1 MRKRSI
7 FKRSTTSI
15 FALIVVLLLLAACES
30 GPPTSPY
37 SGYLEEEIPPC
48 TPVEGS
54 TVDPC
59 EPGLPWISTNNAS
72 IDLGSEPY
80 GMRFLLEPLS
90 PSPVWVTYIV
100 LRGTFLPGTVRCD
113 ADGKRF
119 RPPPYDNEGW
129 PLLRSYRSIKCY
141 ADVRVNAYILGSG
154 PPSLTVMV
162 WSDHYWFTYDQE
174 SVEPLRSSLE
184 QVLTEGGELNL
195 NISVPAGGIEGRER
209 ILFIGSPVDVSS
221 EAWEVFETWGV
232 EQRDDGTV
240 IAVHPHRNYWSRN
253 PGDYQTYRSQLEME
267 LPAFTQAVT
276 TANQERITEYEGR
289 IGADEDLPDLITDA
303 NQLSQFYRDTGA
315 YNHPDGPPAQPPPPC
330 GLVVPNQ
337 ADNPGLM
344 TDCFALLAAK
354 DTLRGSG
361 SLNWD
366 LDTAIANWDRVTVE
380 GTPMQVTKLALRS
393 KSLTGSI
400 PAELG
405 QLTGLTHLDLS
416 RNSLTG
422 EIPSELGELSNLV
435 ELRLSGNR
443 LTGCIPIA
451 LKDIATDD
459 LSSLNLLYCP
469 PAPADMT
476 VGTPGEQSVALNWGA
491 VSNTVSYRVEY
502 RSLRLGDWTVDDD
515 TLTVT
520 SHIVDGLN
528 CGTSYQFRVSAYG
541 NGTTYAASWSEPSAV
556 APLYLEPSDGPMGT
570 TGACPEFSP
579 TPTASGRTNTIS
591 QAVEW
596 AGFARAAPGAAR

>member
-1 MRKRSI
+1 M
-7 FKRSTTSI
+7 
-15 FALIVVLLLLAACES
+15 
-30 GPPTSPY
+30 
-37 SGYLEEEIPPC
+37 
-48 TPVEGS
+48 
-54 TVDPC
+54 
-59 EPGLPWISTNNAS
+59 
-72 IDLGSEPY
+72 
-80 GMRFLLEPLS
+80 
-90 PSPVWVTYIV
+90 
-100 LRGTFLPGTVRCD
+100 
-113 ADGKRF
+113 
-119 RPPPYDNEGW
+119 
-129 PLLRSYRSIKCY
+129 
-141 ADVRVNAYILGSG
+141 
-154 PPSLTVMV
+154 
-162 WSDHYWFTYDQE
+162 
-174 SVEPLRSSLE
+174 
-184 QVLTEGGELNL
+184 
-195 NISVPAGGIEGRER
+195 SVPEGGIEGREAM
-209 ILFIGSPVDVSS
+209 LFIGPAIDVSA
-221 EAWEVFETWGV
+221 EAWRVFITWSL
-232 EQRDDGTV
+232 ERQEDGTV
-240 IAVHPHRNYWSRN
+240 VAVHPLRNAWKYYSD
-253 PGDYQTYRSQLEME
+253 DYQTYRSQLEME

-276 TANQERITEYEGR
+276 TANQERIIEYEGR
-289 IGADEDLPDLITDA
+289 IGADADLPDLITDA

-366 LDTAIANWDRVTVE
+366 LDTAIANWDGVTVE

-443 LTGCIPIA
+443 LTGCIPSA

-476 VGTPGEQSVALNWGA
+476 VGTPGEQSVALTWGA
-491 VSNTVSYRVEY
+491 VSNTVAYRVEY

-591 QAVEW
+591 RAVEW
-596 AGFARAAPGAAR
+596 AGFAPAAPGAAR

>member
-1 MRKRSI
+1 
-7 FKRSTTSI
+7 
-15 FALIVVLLLLAACES
+15 
-30 GPPTSPY
+30 
-37 SGYLEEEIPPC
+37 
-48 TPVEGS
+48 
-54 TVDPC
+54 
-59 EPGLPWISTNNAS
+59 
-72 IDLGSEPY
+72 
-80 GMRFLLEPLS
+80 
-90 PSPVWVTYIV
+90 
-100 LRGTFLPGTVRCD
+100 
-113 ADGKRF
+113 
-119 RPPPYDNEGW
+119 
-129 PLLRSYRSIKCY
+129 
-141 ADVRVNAYILGSG
+141 
-154 PPSLTVMV
+154 
-162 WSDHYWFTYDQE
+162 
-174 SVEPLRSSLE
+174 
-184 QVLTEGGELNL
+184 
-195 NISVPAGGIEGRER
+195 
-209 ILFIGSPVDVSS
+209 
-221 EAWEVFETWGV
+221 
-232 EQRDDGTV
+232 
-240 IAVHPHRNYWSRN
+240 
-253 PGDYQTYRSQLEME
+253 ME
-267 LPAFTQAVT
+267 LPAFKQAVT

-289 IGADEDLPDLITDA
+289 IGADADLPDLITDA

-315 YNHPDGPPAQPPPPC
+315 YNHPDGPPTQPPPPC

-366 LDTAIANWDRVTVE
+366 LDTAIANWDGVTVE

-476 VGTPGEQSVALNWGA
+476 VGTPGEQSVALTWGA
-491 VSNTVSYRVEY
+491 VSNTVAYRVEY

-591 QAVEW
+591 RAVEW
-596 AGFARAAPGAAR
+596 AGFAPAAPGAAR

>member
-1 MRKRSI
+1 MLRPTMSI
-7 FKRSTTSI
+7 LAL
-15 FALIVVLLLLAACES
+15 FAALFLIAACES
-30 GPPTSPY
+30 EEPTSPY
-37 SGYLEEEIPPC
+37 VGYLEEEIPPC

-54 TVDPC
+54 SVDPC
-59 EPGLPWISTNNAS
+59 EPGLPWVYVSHLI
-72 IDLGSEPY
+72 LGSEPY

-90 PSPVWVTYIV
+90 PDPVWVTSIV

-119 RPPPYDNEGW
+119 RPPPYDNEDLA
-129 PLLRSYRSIKCY
+129 LLETYRSIKCY
-141 ADVRVNAYILGSG
+141 ADVRVNAYVLGSG
-154 PPSLTVMV
+154 PPTLTVMV
-162 WSDHYWFTYDQE
+162 WNDLYWFTFDQE

-184 QVLTEGGELNL
+184 RVLTEGGELNL

-232 EQRDDGTV
+232 ERQEDGTV
-240 IAVHPHRNYWSRN
+240 IAVHRDRDAWKHYTD
-253 PGDYQTYRSQLEME
+253 DYYTYRSRLEME

-276 TANQERITEYEGR
+276 TANQERIIEYEGR

-315 YNHPDGPPAQPPPPC
+315 YNHPDGPPPQPPPPC

-344 TDCFALLAAK
+344 PDCFALLAAK
-354 DTLRGSG
+354 DTLRGTAT
-361 SLNWD
+361 LNWG
-366 LDTAIANWDRVTVE
+366 LDTSITSWDGVTVE
-380 GTPMQVTKLALRS
+380 GTPKRVTKLLLS
-393 KSLTGSI
+393 NKSLTGSI
-400 PAELG
+400 PKELG

-422 EIPSELGELSNLV
+422 EIPSELGELSGLV
-435 ELRLSGNR
+435 ELKLSGNR
-443 LTGCIPIA
+443 LEVCIPLA
-451 LKDIATDD
+451 LKDVATND

-469 PAPADMT
+469 PAPTDVT
-476 VGTPGEQSVALNWGA
+476 VGTPGEQSVALTWGA
-491 VSNTVSYRVEY
+491 VSNTVAYRVEY
-502 RSLRLGDWTVDDD
+502 RSLFLGDWTVDDD

-591 QAVEW
+591 RAVER
-596 AGFARAAPGAAR
+596 AGFAPAAPGAAR